1 MLLFLLACT
10 SSSSPEFLSDKEQF
24 IVIPETTT
32 FPLNEEFSYEF
43 SLFDASNN
51 PISED
56 GITVDAE
63 MPAHG
68 HGMGQTPEVT
78 HSENTYTATGM
89 LFAMEGDWDILI
101 YRTTDDSVDQA
112 TISVVC
118 CE

>member
-1 MLLFLLACT
+1 MLLFLIACQ
-10 SSSSPEFLSDKEQF
+10 SSPKEFISDKEQF
-24 IVIPETTT
+24 IVVPETTT
-32 FPLNEEFSYEF
+32 FPFNEEFSYQF
-43 SLFDASNN
+43 SLFDSSNN

-56 GITVDAE
+56 GISVDAE

-89 LFAMEGDWDILI
+89 LFAMEGDWDIHI
-101 YRTTDDSVDQA
+101 YRTTDGSVDQA